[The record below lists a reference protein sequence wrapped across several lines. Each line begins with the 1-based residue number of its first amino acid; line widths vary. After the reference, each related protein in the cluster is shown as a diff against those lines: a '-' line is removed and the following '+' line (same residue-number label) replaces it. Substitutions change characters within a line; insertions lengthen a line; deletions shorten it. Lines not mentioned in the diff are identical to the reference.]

1 MGGSRLAHIIN
12 AILTNW
18 YKGYLKEIEQSRANP
33 FPFQHSVFDSLI
45 KNGAR
50 SRFGAEHGFSG
61 IRNLGQFQKA
71 VPLARYDDMVPYIN
85 RIRHGEK
92 YVLWNQ
98 PVNWFAKSSGTS
110 SDKSK
115 YIPVTPDSL
124 KITHFGGIKRMLVNY
139 VHLNPDSRIFCS
151 KALTLGGSVTPDEL
165 RDIPGNSRKAYWGD
179 LSAVMLS
186 NSPMMAELVRTP
198 KKSIALTGDFAR
210 KIEMI
215 CREST
220 RENVTNFSGVPSWN
234 LVLMNK
240 ILEYTG
246 KDNLLEVWPGLELF
260 MHGGVSFGR
269 YRPMYE
275 RLIPSGSMHYIENYN
290 ASEGYFA
297 FQDYLRE
304 SDSQKGML
312 LTVNNG
318 IFYEFVPFQHLEKA
332 LAGDNSEVVPL
343 EGVRT
348 GVDYAIIISTCGGLW
363 RYLPED
369 CVRFTSV
376 APYRIIISGRTKLF
390 INAFGEEIMIDNA
403 EKALGSACRIC
414 RCEVSEFTVAP
425 EFMKIEDSVTGASD
439 RISKGYH
446 IWAIE
451 FSSSAGEPVLSAEF
465 TDRFAEVLDNELRK
479 VNSDYDAKRN
489 NNTTMLPLRIVP
501 LKEGTFMKWMESRGK
516 VGGQNKVPRL
526 WKDKTFIN
534 QLVGI

>member
-18 YKGYLKEIEQSRANP
+18 YKGYLDEIEQSRANP
-33 FPFQHSVFDSLI
+33 FPFQHSVFDYLI
-45 KNGAR
+45 KCGAR

-61 IRNLGQFQKA
+61 IRNLREFQKA
-71 VPLARYDDMVPYIN
+71 VPVVRYDDIVPYVN
-85 RIRHGEK
+85 RIRQGEK
-92 YVLWNQ
+92 NVLWNQ
-98 PVNWFAKSSGTS
+98 PVRWFAKSSGTS

-124 KITHFGGIKRMLVNY
+124 KITHFGGMKRMLVNY
-139 VHLNPDSRIFCS
+139 VHLNPDSRIFCG

-165 RDIPGNSRKAYWGD
+165 GGIHGHPSKSYCGD

-186 NSPMMAELVRTP
+186 NSPMLVELVRTP
-198 KKSIALTGDFAR
+198 KKSTALTEDFAR
-210 KIEMI
+210 KVDMI

-220 RENVTNFSGVPSWN
+220 KKNVTNFSGVPSWN
-234 LVLMNK
+234 LFLMNK

-246 KDNLLEVWPGLELF
+246 KDNLLEVWPELELF
-260 MHGGVSFGR
+260 MHGGVSFER
-269 YRPMYE
+269 YRPMFE
-275 RLIPSGSMHYIENYN
+275 CLIPSASMHYLENYN

-297 FQDYLRE
+297 FQDYLHE

-318 IFYEFVPFQHLEKA
+318 VFYEFVPFTHLEEA

-343 EGVRT
+343 EGVKT

-390 INAFGEEIMIDNA
+390 INAFGEEIMIDNV
-403 EKALGSACRIC
+403 EKALDSACRIC
-414 RCEVSEFTVAP
+414 RCSVSEFTVAP
-425 EFMKIEDSVTGASD
+425 EFMKIEDSGSDASN
-439 RISKGYH
+439 RFSKGYH
-446 IWAIE
+446 IWAME
-451 FSSSAGEPVLSAEF
+451 FSSSGADSVPTGDFS
-465 TDRFAEVLDNELRK
+465 DRFAEVLDSELRK

-489 NNTTMLPLRIVP
+489 NNITMLPLRIIP

-526 WKDKTFIN
+526 WKDRTFID
-534 QLVGI
+534 QLVEI